1 MEAKVNLTE
10 EWAGKKKK
18 KLISVGEKNESL
30 QRLSAAKGNDSVPD
44 VRF

>member
-10 EWAGKKKK
+10 EWAEKKK